1 MIPMV
6 NLKVQYEEIQS
17 EIQDRISE
25 IFDSGAFILGPN
37 VMELERRVAEY
48 HNLSYAIGLAS
59 GTDALHLALR
69 AAGIGPGDEV
79 ITTPFTF
86 FATVEAIHYCGA
98 KAVFVDVEPDTL
110 NMNPAQVEA
119 CITPATKALLPVHI
133 FGHPAD
139 MDSLTRI
146 SEKHG
151 LLMVEDCAQAF
162 GASFKDKRVGAFGTA
177 GCYSFYPSKNFS
189 CYGDGGMV
197 VTDRSEMNDR
207 IRRLRNHG
215 SNRTYVHTETGYN
228 SRLDE
233 LQAAVLN
240 VKLRRI
246 DRYNDMRRN
255 VAAQYNRQ
263 FSDLPVRLP
272 VEREGCHHVY
282 HQYTLR
288 SDRRDDLSAQLQAN
302 GISAV
307 IYYPVPLHLQEALKE
322 YGLGEGA
329 FPVAEKASKE
339 VLSIPMYP
347 ELPESDVAYIC
358 KTVRSFFGA
367 APLG

>member
-6 NLKVQYEEIQS
+6 NLKVQYEEIQD
-17 EIQDRISE
+17 EIQERISE
-25 IFDSGAFILGPN
+25 IFESGAFILGPN

-48 HNLSYAIGLAS
+48 HDLPHAIGLAS

-69 AAGIGPGDEV
+69 AANIGPGDEV

-98 KAVFVDVEPDTL
+98 RPVFVDVEPDTL
-110 NMNPAQVEA
+110 NMNPDQVES
-119 CITPATKALLPVHI
+119 CITSRTKAMLPVHL

-139 MDSLTRI
+139 MSALTGVAERHNLI
-146 SEKHG
+146 V
-151 LLMVEDCAQAF
+151 VEDCAQAF
-162 GASFKDKRVGAFGTA
+162 GAAIGGRRVGAFGDA

-197 VTDRSEMNDR
+197 VTGRSEMNER

-233 LQAAVLN
+233 IQAAVLN

-246 DRYNDMRRN
+246 DRYNDMRRH
-255 VAAQYNRQ
+255 VAEQYRAGLQN
-263 FSDLPVRLP
+263 LPLQLP
-272 VEREGCHHVY
+272 VEREGYHHVY
-282 HQYTLR
+282 HQFTLR
-288 SDRRDDLSAQLQAN
+288 SKVRDDLSAYLQQN

-307 IYYPVPLHLQEALKE
+307 VYYPVPLHLQEALRD
-322 YGLGEGA
+322 YGWGEGS
-329 FPVAEKASKE
+329 FPESERASKE

-347 ELPESDVAYIC
+347 ELPESDVAHIC
-358 KTVRSFFGA
+358 ETVRNFFG
-367 APLG
+367 